1 MIWMR
6 GSRETGE
13 PLRFGDTEGARVSKY
28 LTGLVCRECEASYQA
43 EPRSACDECFGPLE
57 PTYDLERIRA
67 EAARPGAGTEPRSLW
82 RYEALLPTH
91 RDELVDLGDG
101 YSPLRRAERLGAEL
115 GLPDLWIKDETRN
128 PTHSFKDRVVSVALT
143 KAREF
148 GFDTVAC
155 ASTGNLAHAVSA
167 HAAHAGLRAVV
178 FVPADLEPAKIT
190 AASVYGA
197 TVVAIDGTYDDVNRL
212 CAEATEEYPWAFVN
226 VNLRPYYAEGS
237 KTIAFETA
245 EQLGWRAPDHVVV
258 PIASGALLT
267 RIATA
272 YRQLDAVRWLTD
284 EPNVRVSG
292 AQACGC
298 NPVAAAFESGA
309 EEVHPVRNPET
320 IAKSL
325 AIGDPADG
333 YYALQEVRKSGGAV
347 AEVTETEIVE
357 AVGLLARTEGIFTE
371 TAGGVT
377 IGTLVKLAAKG
388 VVRPEETVVAYV
400 TGMGLKTLD
409 GFGDRFGPTEVIPP
423 RLEALAG
430 VLEGGAR

>member
-1 MIWMR
+1 
-6 GSRETGE
+6 
-13 PLRFGDTEGARVSKY
+13 VSEY
-28 LTGLVCRECEASYQA
+28 LVGLVCRECGGTAPL
-43 EPRSACDECFGPLE
+43 EPRSACDECFGPMD
-57 PTYDLERIRA
+57 PAYDFERIA
-67 EAARPGAGTEPRSLW
+67 HSAPRPGPDTTPRSLW
-82 RYEALLPTH
+82 RYEPLLPAV

-101 YSPLRRAERLGAEL
+101 FSPLLRAERLGAEL
-115 GLPDLWIKDETRN
+115 GLPNLWIKDETRN

-155 ASTGNLAHAVSA
+155 ASTGNLAHAVAA

-178 FVPADLEPAKIT
+178 FVPTSLEPAKIT
-190 AASVYGA
+190 AAAVYGA
-197 TVVAIDGTYDDVNRL
+197 TVVSIDGTYDDVNRL

-272 YRQLDAVRWLTD
+272 FRQLDAIGWLA
-284 EPNVRVSG
+284 EESNVRVSG
-292 AQACGC
+292 AQAVGC

-309 EEVHPVRNPET
+309 EDVRPVRRPET

-347 AEVTETEIVE
+347 AQVTEEEIVE

-377 IGTLVKLAAKG
+377 IGTLSKLAANG
-388 VVRPEETVVAYV
+388 VIDPGETVVAYV

-409 GFGDRFGPTEVIPP
+409 GFGDAFRPTQTIPP
-423 RLEALAG
+423 KLEVLAE
-430 VLEGGAR
+430 VL

>member
-1 MIWMR
+1 M
-6 GSRETGE
+6 E
-13 PLRFGDTEGARVSKY
+13 PA
-28 LTGLVCRECEASYQA
+28 
-43 EPRSACDECFGPLE
+43 
-57 PTYDLERIRA
+57 YDFERIA
-67 EAARPGAGTEPRSLW
+67 HSAPRPGPDTTPRSLW
-82 RYEALLPTH
+82 RYEPLLPAA

-101 YSPLRRAERLGAEL
+101 FSPLRRAERLGAEL
-115 GLPDLWIKDETRN
+115 GLPNLWVKDETRN

-155 ASTGNLAHAVSA
+155 ASTGNLAHAVAA

-178 FVPADLEPAKIT
+178 FVPASLEPAKIT
-190 AASVYGA
+190 AAAVYGA
-197 TVVAIDGTYDDVNRL
+197 TVVSIDGTYDDVNRL

-272 YRQLDAVRWLTD
+272 FRQLDAIGWLA
-284 EPNVRVSG
+284 EESNVRVSG
-292 AQACGC
+292 AQAVGC

-309 EEVHPVRNPET
+309 EDVRPVRRPET

-333 YYALQEVRKSGGAV
+333 SYALQEVRKSGGAV
-347 AEVTETEIVE
+347 AQVTEEEIVE

-377 IGTLVKLAAKG
+377 IGTLSKLAANG
-388 VVRPEETVVAYV
+388 VIDPGETVVAYV

-409 GFGDRFGPTEVIPP
+409 GFGDAFRPTQTIPP
-423 RLEALAG
+423 KLEVLAE
-430 VLEGGAR
+430 VL

>member
-1 MIWMR
+1 
-6 GSRETGE
+6 
-13 PLRFGDTEGARVSKY
+13 VSEY
-28 LTGLVCRECEASYQA
+28 LIGLTCRECEASYPA
-43 EPRSACDECFGPLE
+43 EARSACDECFGPLE
-57 PTYDLERIRA
+57 PAYDFERIA
-67 EAARPGAGTEPRSLW
+67 GAISHESIAAGPRSLW
-82 RYEALLPTH
+82 RYEALLPAR
-91 RDELVDLGDG
+91 RDDRVDLGDG
-101 YSPLRRAERLGAEL
+101 WSPLQRAGRLGAEL
-115 GLPDLWIKDETRN
+115 GLPNLWIKNETRN

-155 ASTGNLAHAVSA
+155 ASTGNLAHAVAA

-190 AASVYGA
+190 AASAHGA
-197 TVVAIDGTYDDVNRL
+197 TVVSVEGTYDDVNRL

-245 EQLGWRAPDHVVV
+245 EQLGWRAPDHVVA

-267 RIATA
+267 RIGTA
-272 YRQLDAVRWLTD
+272 FRQLDAVGLLQ
-284 EPNVRVSG
+284 EESNVRVSG
-292 AQACGC
+292 AQAAGC
-298 NPVAAAFESGA
+298 NPVAAAFAAGSED
-309 EEVHPVRNPET
+309 VRPVRRPET

-333 YYALQEVRKSGGAV
+333 WYALREVRKSGGAV
-347 AEVTETEIVE
+347 AEVSEEEIVE

-377 IGTLVKLAAKG
+377 IGVLQKLAAKG
-388 VVRPEETVVAYV
+388 VIRPDETVVAYV

-409 GFGDRFGPTEVIPP
+409 GFGSRFAPTRTIPP
-423 RLEALAG
+423 TLESLAE
-430 VLEGGAR
+430 VV

>member
-1 MIWMR
+1 
-6 GSRETGE
+6 
-13 PLRFGDTEGARVSKY
+13 VSAY
-28 LTGLVCRECEASYQA
+28 LTGLVCRECGSECSA

-57 PTYDLERIRA
+57 PRYDFDRIRSSGLRERI
-67 EAARPGAGTEPRSLW
+67 EAGPRSLW
-82 RYEALLPTH
+82 RYEDLLPTAH
-91 RDELVDLGDG
+91 DPLVDLGDG
-101 YSPLRRAERLGAEL
+101 FSPLRRAERLGAEL
-115 GLPDLWIKDETRN
+115 GLPRLWIKDETRN

-178 FVPADLEPAKIT
+178 FVPSNLEPAKIT

-245 EQLGWRAPDHVVV
+245 EELGWRAPDHVVV

-267 RIATA
+267 RIGNAF
-272 YRQLDAVRWLTD
+272 RQLDAVGLLQ
-284 EPNVRVSG
+284 EESNVRVSG
-292 AQACGC
+292 AQAAGC
-298 NPVAAAFESGA
+298 NPVAAAFEAGS
-309 EEVHPVRNPET
+309 EEVRPVRRPDT

-333 YYALQEVRKSGGAV
+333 WYALQEVRKSGGAV
-347 AEVTETEIVE
+347 AQVSEEEIVE

-377 IGTLVKLAAKG
+377 IGTLAKLAAKG
-388 VVRPEETVVAYV
+388 VIRPDETVVAYV

-409 GFGDRFGPTEVIPP
+409 GFGSRFAPTRVIPP
-423 RLEALAG
+423 SLEALDG
-430 VLEGGAR
+430 VLEGGARR

>member
-1 MIWMR
+1 VASLLCFTFTR
-6 GSRETGE
+6 GE
-13 PLRFGDTEGARVSKY
+13 AVSEY
-28 LTGLVCRECEASYQA
+28 LVGLVCRECGATA
-43 EPRSACDECFGPLE
+43 PVEPRSACDECLGPME
-57 PTYDLERIRA
+57 PAYDFERIA
-67 EAARPGAGTEPRSLW
+67 HSAPRPGPDTTPRSLW
-82 RYEALLPTH
+82 RYEPLLPAA

-101 YSPLRRAERLGAEL
+101 FSPLRRAERLGAEL
-115 GLPDLWIKDETRN
+115 GLPNLWIKDETRN

-155 ASTGNLAHAVSA
+155 ASTGNLAHAVAA

-178 FVPADLEPAKIT
+178 FVPTSLEPAKIT
-190 AASVYGA
+190 AAAVYGA
-197 TVVAIDGTYDDVNRL
+197 TVVSIDGTYDDVNRL

-272 YRQLDAVRWLTD
+272 FRQLDAIGWLAEET
-284 EPNVRVSG
+284 NVRVSG
-292 AQACGC
+292 AQAVGC

-309 EEVHPVRNPET
+309 EDVRPVRRPET

-347 AEVTETEIVE
+347 AQVAEEEIVE

-377 IGTLVKLAAKG
+377 IGTLSKLAANG
-388 VVRPEETVVAYV
+388 VIDPGETVVAYV

-409 GFGDRFGPTEVIPP
+409 GFGDAFRPTQTIPP
-423 RLEALAG
+423 KLEVLAE
-430 VLEGGAR
+430 VL

>member
-1 MIWMR
+1 VA
-6 GSRETGE
+6 GL
-13 PLRFGDTEGARVSKY
+13 LRFTITRGEAVSEY
-28 LTGLVCRECEASYQA
+28 LIGLVCRECGASA
-43 EPRSACDECFGPLE
+43 PVEPRSACEECFGPME
-57 PTYDLERIRA
+57 PVYDFERIA
-67 EAARPGAGTEPRSLW
+67 HWAPRPGGDTTPRSLW
-82 RYEALLPTH
+82 RYESLLPAR

-101 YSPLRRAERLGAEL
+101 FSPLRRAGRLGLEL
-115 GLPDLWIKDETRN
+115 GLPNLWIKDETRN

-155 ASTGNLAHAVSA
+155 ASTGNLAHAVAA
-167 HAAHAGLRAVV
+167 HAARAGLRAVV
-178 FVPADLEPAKIT
+178 FVPATLEPAKIT
-190 AASVYGA
+190 AAAVYGA
-197 TVVAIDGTYDDVNRL
+197 TVVSIDGTYDDVNRL

-267 RIATA
+267 RIASA
-272 YRQLDAVRWLTD
+272 FRQLDAIGWLAQ
-284 EPNVRVSG
+284 ESNVRVSG
-292 AQACGC
+292 AQAVGC

-309 EEVHPVRNPET
+309 EDVRPVRRPET

-347 AEVTETEIVE
+347 AQVTEQEIVE

-377 IGTLVKLAAKG
+377 IGTLSKLAAEG
-388 VVRPEETVVAYV
+388 VIDPGETVVAYV

-409 GFGDRFGPTEVIPP
+409 GFGDAFRPTRTIPP
-423 RLEALAG
+423 KLDALAG
-430 VLEGGAR
+430 QLEGGAR

>member
-1 MIWMR
+1 M
-6 GSRETGE
+6 SE
-13 PLRFGDTEGARVSKY
+13 Y
-28 LTGLVCRECEASYQA
+28 LIGRVCRECGASYEA

-57 PTYDLERIRA
+57 PSYDYERLRESDLRA
-67 EAARPGAGTEPRSLW
+67 RIESGPRSLW
-82 RYEALLPTH
+82 RYEPLLPAR
-91 RDELVDLGDG
+91 RDERVDLGDG
-101 YSPLRRAERLGAEL
+101 FSPLRRAERLGAEL
-115 GLPDLWIKDETRN
+115 GLANLWIKDETRN
-128 PTHSFKDRVVSVALT
+128 PTHSYKDRVVSVALT

-167 HAAHAGLRAVV
+167 HAARAGLRAVV
-178 FVPADLEPAKIT
+178 FVPADLEAAKIT
-190 AASVYGA
+190 AAAVYGA

-237 KTIAFETA
+237 RTIAFETA

-267 RIATA
+267 RIAKA
-272 YRQLDAVRWLTD
+272 YRELDAVGLLD
-284 EPNVRVSG
+284 EESNVRVSG
-292 AQACGC
+292 AQSAGC

-309 EEVHPVRNPET
+309 EEVRPVRTPRT

-333 YYALQEVRKSGGAV
+333 WYALREVRKSGGAV
-347 AEVTETEIVE
+347 AEVTESEIVE
-357 AVGLLARTEGIFTE
+357 AVGLLARTEGVFTE

-377 IGTLVKLAAKG
+377 IGTLCKLAANG
-388 VVRPEETVVAYV
+388 VIRPDETVVAYV

-409 GFGDRFGPTEVIPP
+409 GFGSRFVPTRVIPP
-423 RLEALAG
+423 RLEALAE
-430 VLEGGAR
+430 VV